1 VQILEKIPVHL
12 DAEGVLKKLH
22 IDKKAN
28 KKGFLDYSNI
38 IQELVEIA
46 NSVIEAKAIYR
57 VSYVEDKNENTIDID
72 GVRFTSHVLRVNLDK
87 VGRVFPYIITIGNE
101 LEKRADSFDS
111 LIKQYCLG
119 EIGDEALNMATG
131 YIEGYLKREY
141 QLGQISSMHP
151 GSLKGWPIHQQKEL
165 FSLFDNVEDSI
176 GVTLT
181 NSLVMNPRKSLSGI
195 SFPTEVKF
203 YSCQLCPRERCDER
217 KAPYDKK
224 LEEKYGTNSK

>member
-1 VQILEKIPVHL
+1 MQILENIPVYL
-12 DAEGVLKKLH
+12 DTKGMLKKLH

-28 KKGFLDYSNI
+28 KKGFIDYSSI
-38 IQELVEIA
+38 MQELVEIA
-46 NSVIEAKAIYR
+46 TSVIQAKAIYR
-57 VSYVEDKNENTIDID
+57 VSYVEYKNENTIVIE
-72 GVRFTSHVLRVNLDK
+72 GVSFTSHVLRVNLDK
-87 VGRVFPYIITIGNE
+87 VGRVFPFITTIGSK
-101 LEKRADSFDS
+101 LEKIADSFDS

-131 YIEGYLKREY
+131 YIEGYLKRKY

-151 GSLKGWPIHQQKEL
+151 GSLKGWPINQQKEL
-165 FSLFDNVEDSI
+165 FSLFDNVENSI
-176 GVTLT
+176 GVTLE

-203 YSCQLCPRERCDER
+203 YSCQLCPKERCDER

-224 LEEKYGTNSK
+224 LEEKYDTNLK